1 MQAGSY
7 MTGRKMLVLGATGGT
22 GREILSQALQQ
33 GHKVTAVVRRPEQ
46 DAGLPG
52 GVRILRGTVTDDTE
66 ALDAA
71 VRGQEVVISTLGV
84 GKALR
89 SGGLIARSAP
99 LIVGAMNRQGIR
111 RLILMSAYGV
121 GATWK
126 DVPILPRMLMG
137 LLLRDLYTD
146 KEIGEE
152 AVRRSDLDWTLVYPV
167 TLTNGP
173 RTGRY
178 RVGERLRLRGFPT
191 ISRADVA
198 EFILTQIEDRSY
210 LRKGVLISS

>member
-1 MQAGSY
+1 MR
-7 MTGRKMLVLGATGGT
+7 GRKILVLGATGGT
-22 GREILSQALQQ
+22 GREIVSQAVQQ
-33 GHKVTAVVRRPEQ
+33 GHVVTALVRYPAQ
-46 DAGLPG
+46 DAGLPAD
-52 GVRILRGTVTDDTE
+52 VRVLRGNVTEDTD
-66 ALDAA
+66 ALAQA
-71 VRGQEVVISTLGV
+71 VRGQDVVISTLGV

-99 LIVGAMNRQGIR
+99 LIVRAMERQGIR
-111 RLILMSAYGV
+111 RLILTSAYGV

-137 LLLRDLYTD
+137 LLFRDLYGD
-146 KEIGEE
+146 KKMGED
-152 AVRRSDLDWTLVYPV
+152 AVRRSELDWTLVYPV

-173 RTGRY
+173 RSGRY

-198 EFILTQIEDRSY
+198 DFILTQVEDRKY